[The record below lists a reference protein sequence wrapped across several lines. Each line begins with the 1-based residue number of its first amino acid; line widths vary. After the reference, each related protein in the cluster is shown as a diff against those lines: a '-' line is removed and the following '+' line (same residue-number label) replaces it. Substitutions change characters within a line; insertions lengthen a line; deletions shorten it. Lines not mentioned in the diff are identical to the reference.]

1 MRDDRYKIPD
11 DSRMAETA
19 SCIKDPN
26 SPLISYLLWTEFTF
40 VNFHL
45 RRYIAVGIRTVQE
58 LHILN
63 DLGYTAIDTAIA
75 DAIMRLNSTP
85 GIDTRVCCSGH
96 PNDYT
101 TGYIGFY
108 KITPEILERMSRSK
122 YWEIDCDRNS
132 VQPYIFRLHP
142 VKNSYDW
149 LRAMLELHQ
158 LPGLANNSFAEY
170 ELYYNTLPDE
180 TTMEIIV
187 SKKIT

>member
-1 MRDDRYKIPD
+1 MSEDRYKIPY
-11 DSRMAETA
+11 DSRMTETA

-26 SPLISYLLWTEFTF
+26 SPQISYMLWTEVTF
-40 VNFHL
+40 VNFQL
-45 RRYIAVGIRTVQE
+45 RRFITHGIRTVQE

-96 PNDYT
+96 PKDYT
-101 TGYIGFY
+101 TGYIGFHT
-108 KITPEILERMSRSK
+108 ITPEILERMSRSK
-122 YWEIDCDRNS
+122 YWEMDRDTN

-158 LPGLANNSFAEY
+158 LPGLANNLFTEY
-170 ELYYNTLPDE
+170 ELYCDTLPDE
-180 TTMEIIV
+180 TTMEIVV
-187 SKKIT
+187 SKKRT

>member
-1 MRDDRYKIPD
+1 MSEDRYKIPR

-19 SCIKDPN
+19 SCLKDPN
-26 SPLISYLLWTEFTF
+26 SPKISYLLWTDVTF
-40 VNFHL
+40 VNFKL
-45 RRYIAVGIRTVQE
+45 RRYITLGISTVQE
-58 LHILN
+58 LHILD

-85 GIDTRVCCSGH
+85 GIETRVCCSGH
-96 PNDYT
+96 PKDYT
-101 TGYIGFY
+101 TGYIGFS

-122 YWEIDCDRNS
+122 YWKMDRDKNN

-170 ELYYNTLPDE
+170 ELYYDTLPDE
-180 TTMEIIV
+180 TTMEIVV
-187 SKKIT
+187 SKKRT

>member
-1 MRDDRYKIPD
+1 
-11 DSRMAETA
+11 
-19 SCIKDPN
+19 
-26 SPLISYLLWTEFTF
+26 
-40 VNFHL
+40 
-45 RRYIAVGIRTVQE
+45 
-58 LHILN
+58 
-63 DLGYTAIDTAIA
+63 
-75 DAIMRLNSTP
+75 
-85 GIDTRVCCSGH
+85 VCCSGH

-101 TGYIGFY
+101 TGYIGFH

-122 YWEIDCDRNS
+122 YWEMDRDRNS

-170 ELYYNTLPDE
+170 ELYYDTLPDE

-187 SKKIT
+187 SKKRT